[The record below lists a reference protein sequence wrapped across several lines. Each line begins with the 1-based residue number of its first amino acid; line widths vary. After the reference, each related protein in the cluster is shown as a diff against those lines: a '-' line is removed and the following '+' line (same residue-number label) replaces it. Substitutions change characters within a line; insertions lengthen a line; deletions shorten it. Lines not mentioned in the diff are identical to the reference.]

1 MVVLDRYGFGNYKHS
16 VAGDPLRDLKT
27 AVIQGILGRFNAAR
41 QELIC
46 Y

>member
-16 VAGDPLRDLKT
+16 AAGDLPGDLKT
-27 AVIQGILGRFNAAR
+27 AVIQGIFSQFQAAR
-41 QELIC
+41 RESFC